1 MAERIFDPE
10 PQQKPLGALAGCPGR
25 EAQSQARPIVRIT
38 RCSTHLLDRDNLW
51 GSVKPLLD
59 SLRDSGLIAG
69 DDEASIQLEVC
80 QEKVKHLA
88 ERGTIVEIDLY
99 PLVPPPS

>member
-10 PQQKPLGALAGCPGR
+10 PEPIQVGALESCPGR
-25 EAQSQARPIVRIT
+25 EAQSPARPLVRIT
-38 RCSTHLLDRDNLW
+38 RRSTRLLDRDNLW

-59 SLRDSGLIAG
+59 SLRDSGLVAG
-69 DDEASIQLEVC
+69 DDEASIQLDVR

-88 ERGTIVEIDLY
+88 ERGTIVEIERIG
-99 PLVPPPS
+99 